1 MAGSGLLYPTQE
13 RLWRLE
19 QRQPGRQD
27 FLVAGLFRLTGDVD
41 EAALQEAVRT
51 VVARHESLRTGFRS
65 TAEGPRRF
73 VVDPPCRVLGL
84 LDVRRAASPYE
95 QALDLAEEHCRRPF
109 DLTDPPLLRA
119 ALARYGDTER
129 LLALAM
135 HHIVT
140 DGYSSGVVLREIGAL
155 YRGRIAGGPAEL
167 PTPVAQYGE
176 FVDRQSAWFTGEEAR
191 QDLSYW
197 LGDLRGHRP
206 LRLAPSARAVPA
218 DGPCGD
224 AYNLTLP
231 GSLSARTQQFAL
243 EHGCTPYLVLLAVM
257 YLLVHL
263 YTGENDIA
271 LGSAMANRGRT
282 EYEDMVGYLRNI
294 IVLRETMHE
303 DRPFTQLLAGIRA
316 HVLSAYDHQALPFD
330 HVVRALAGDRGPDGD
345 EDLYPDVLFCT
356 DNSAA
361 VRWDLPGVRVER
373 IDRRGVISKRAMTV
387 FLQERDSCLT
397 LRFVHRPD
405 VLSTED
411 VHALGEICQTLLRRI
426 LTEPDITLNA
436 LSGEA
441 ELPTW
446 WRSRPVRQKGA
457 SPC

>member
-1 MAGSGLLYPTQE
+1 MTGGGLLYPTQE

-27 FLVAGLFRLTGDVD
+27 FLVAGLMRLSGDVD
-41 EAALQEAVRT
+41 EAALQDAVET
-51 VVARHESLRTGFRS
+51 VVGRHESLRTGFRS

-73 VVDPPCRVLGL
+73 VVDPPRGALGL
-84 LDVRRAASPYE
+84 FDVRRAASPYE
-95 QALDLAEEHCRRPF
+95 RALDIAEEHCRRPF

-140 DGYSSGVVLREIGAL
+140 DGYSSGIALREIGAL
-155 YRGRIAGGPAEL
+155 YRGRVTGRAAGLPSPA
-167 PTPVAQYGE
+167 AQYGE
-176 FVDRQSAWFTGEEAR
+176 FVDRQYAWFTGEEAR
-191 QDLSYW
+191 KDLAYW
-197 LGDLRGHRP
+197 LDDLRGHQP
-206 LRLAPSARAVPA
+206 LRLSPSARSVPA

-224 AYNLTLP
+224 AYDLTLP
-231 GSLSARTQQFAL
+231 QPLSERTRQFAL

-263 YTGENDIA
+263 YTGERDIA

-294 IVLRETMHE
+294 VVLRETVHG
-303 DRPFTQLLAGIRA
+303 DRPFTELLGGIRG

-330 HVVRALAGDRGPDGD
+330 HVVRALGGDRGPDGD

-361 VRWDLPGVRVER
+361 VRWDLPGVGVER

-387 FLQERDSCLT
+387 FLQERDPHLT

-405 VLSTED
+405 VLGTDD
-411 VHALGEICQTLLRRI
+411 VHALGEICQALLRRI
-426 LTEPDITLNA
+426 LTDPETPLNV

-457 SPC
+457 PA